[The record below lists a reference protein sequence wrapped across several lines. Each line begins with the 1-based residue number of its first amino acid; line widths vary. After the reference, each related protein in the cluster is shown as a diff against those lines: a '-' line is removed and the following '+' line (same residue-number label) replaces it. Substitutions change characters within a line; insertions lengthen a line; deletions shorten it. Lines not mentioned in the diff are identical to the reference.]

1 MLLQSVIIDPADIGH
16 RMSGPV
22 ILVVRVF
29 TAKALIPIYFRQ
41 YLNKLLTGVWD
52 VPDKLIIKLQNAG
65 PVHISCPLVIHLDVG
80 IQPFPGVFLSRCHLI
95 QFDHHLV

>member
-29 TAKALIPIYFRQ
+29 TAKAPPISEAYR
-41 YLNKLLTGVWD
+41 
-52 VPDKLIIKLQNAG
+52 
-65 PVHISCPLVIHLDVG
+65 S
-80 IQPFPGVFLSRCHLI
+80 
-95 QFDHHLV
+95 